1 MLVLVLC
8 CPQVFA
14 ITNYLA
20 MFFPRGAAMFELL
33 QHIYEA
39 QALYCFGALLLDL
52 ASGAPWTA
60 AMMARLSPCACGHIY
75 VHATGFG
82 THQRLV
88 VVTLFL

>member
-1 MLVLVLC
+1 
-8 CPQVFA
+8 VFA

-52 ASGAPWTA
+52 ASGAPLTA
-60 AMMARLSPCACGHIY
+60 TIMARLY
-75 VHATGFG
+75 VRVRAYIRTRDRFG
-82 THQRLV
+82 THH
-88 VVTLFL
+88 